1 MNEKFVMSIYKTL
14 IEDGKDIYK
23 DLYEN
28 TKVSSRCVPQ

>member
-23 DLYEN
+23 DLY
-28 TKVSSRCVPQ
+28 KIQKHQRGL